1 MRQNDAKLCE
11 VYELKHYE
19 IQQNSSKWQ
28 TKCLTTTTTTKKEV
42 THSLDR

>member
-19 IQQNSSKWQ
+19 TQQISSKWQ
-28 TKCLTTTTTTKKEV
+28 TKWLMTTTTKKEV